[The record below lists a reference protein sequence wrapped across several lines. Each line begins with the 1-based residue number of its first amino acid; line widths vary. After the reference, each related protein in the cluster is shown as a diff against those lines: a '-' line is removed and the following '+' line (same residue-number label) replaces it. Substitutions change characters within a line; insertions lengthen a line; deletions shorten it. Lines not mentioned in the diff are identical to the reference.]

1 MPCAWVKSCFPK
13 LICIH
18 FSKTFVSLYVYI
30 FSHSFLYRVSKGKEK
45 IYVMNDQELP
55 AILERMGKDVNI
67 QRYKGLGEMNAD
79 QLWETTLDP
88 STRHLKQITV
98 PDAVVADEMFTVL
111 MGDQVEPRKEFIF
124 ANAKFAKNLD
134 I

>member
-1 MPCAWVKSCFPK
+1 V
-13 LICIH
+13 
-18 FSKTFVSLYVYI
+18 
-30 FSHSFLYRVSKGKEK
+30 
-45 IYVMNDQELP
+45 D
-55 AILERMGKDVNI
+55 I

-88 STRHLKQITV
+88 STRHLKQV
-98 PDAVVADEMFTVL
+98 AVEDAVAADAMFTVL

-124 ANAKFAKNLD
+124 ANAKFVKNLD

>member
-1 MPCAWVKSCFPK
+1 MPP
-13 LICIH
+13 
-18 FSKTFVSLYVYI
+18 
-30 FSHSFLYRVSKGKEK
+30 LYRVSKGKEK
-45 IYVMNDQELP
+45 AYVINDQELSTV
-55 AILERMGKDVNI
+55 LEKMGKDVNI

-88 STRHLKQITV
+88 STRYLKQIGV
-98 PDAVVADEMFTVL
+98 PDAVAADEMFTIL

-124 ANAKFAKNLD
+124 TNAKFAKNLD